1 MIDMISEQHEAPEIL
16 FDTTL
21 IGRDDGQNLQNLIAT
36 SLERCEIDNRK
47 QLASNLILSGGT
59 TMFKGFS

>member
-36 SLERCEIDNRK
+36 SLESCEIDTRK